1 MSPVHSP
8 SVPSFRIRR
17 RHVSTT
23 TVGLFPECPDA
34 LGQKQMVQ
42 GLAPA
47 ADQFTGGRKT
57 ADLTGDRKTADRSG
71 DSNRPAL
78 DCPPAPTPSLGSQS
92 RGEGPIRIGA
102 ANPGERAHARLVGIA
117 RLAASSPPAETRRE
131 SAQKPEHFLVP
142 VEQTP
147 DRCESKPVPFE
158 WAINPYRGCELAC
171 KYCYARYTHG
181 C

>member
-34 LGQKQMVQ
+34 ISPKQMVQ

-78 DCPPAPTPSLGSQS
+78 DCPPAPPTSLGSQS
-92 RGEGPIRIGA
+92 PGQGPIRTGA
-102 ANPGERAHARLVGIA
+102 RKPAEPAHA
-117 RLAASSPPAETRRE
+117 
-131 SAQKPEHFLVP
+131 
-142 VEQTP
+142 
-147 DRCESKPVPFE
+147 
-158 WAINPYRGCELAC
+158 
-171 KYCYARYTHG
+171 
-181 C
+181 